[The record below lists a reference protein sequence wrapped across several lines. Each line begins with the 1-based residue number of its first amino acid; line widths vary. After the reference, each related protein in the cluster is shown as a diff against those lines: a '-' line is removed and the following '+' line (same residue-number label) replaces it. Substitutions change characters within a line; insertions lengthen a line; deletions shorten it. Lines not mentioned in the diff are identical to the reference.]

1 MGHEPNRILFI
12 HYGENAIRGSERC
25 LLDLV
30 RHLDRKIFTPVVW
43 CNSERLADEV
53 EKLNIKVIKSDFQI
67 LLSGHTSRF
76 DFRSFYKTIKAGLK
90 IVSAEKIDLIHANS
104 GAPNQWMNIVARI
117 RGLPLLSHLHARYP
131 LRERLALGLLW
142 PSLTVGVS
150 QPVIDQL
157 IQDGLGRGSVKV
169 IPNGIDTEL
178 QDQVN
183 AIDIR
188 KLLSIPGHQHVI
200 MTTASLINRKGI
212 DLLIQAIAH
221 LLASRLSVHLVIA
234 DDGPLKASLVAMVN
248 EYKLAANVHFL
259 GECKHV
265 PALLRGGVDVFVS
278 GSREEVFGLVLAE
291 AGLASLPVVAPRV
304 GGISSVIE
312 HGVTGLLVEPD
323 SSRSIAN
330 AVLRLLNQ
338 PGLRRQYGE
347 AGREK
352 VLRDFNMK
360 NYVGRFQ
367 STYLDLINNQHR
379 HLHFFEHFH
388 LRLMINMSL
397 RCLRIYLR
405 KWSAIAGN
413 TRALMDP
420 FLQRKL

>member
-1 MGHEPNRILFI
+1 MGHQPIRILFI
-12 HYGENAIRGSERC
+12 HYGENTIRGSERC

-53 EKLNIKVIKSDFQI
+53 EKLNIKVIITDFRM
-67 LLSGHTSRF
+67 LLCGNHSWF
-76 DFRSFYKTIKAGLK
+76 DFGRFYKSIKTGLQ
-90 IVSAEKIDLIHANS
+90 IVAREKIDLIHTNG
-104 GAPNQWMNIVARI
+104 GAPNQWMNIVSRI

-178 QDQVN
+178 QDQVK

-188 KLLSIPGHQHVI
+188 KLLSIPGNQHVI
-200 MTTASLINRKGI
+200 MTTASLIHRKGI
-212 DLLIQAIAH
+212 DLLIRATAH
-221 LLASRLSVHLVIA
+221 LLSSRFSVHLVIA
-234 DDGPLKASLVAMVN
+234 GDGPLKASLVAMVN
-248 EYKLAANVHFL
+248 EYNLGANVHLL

-291 AGLASLPVVAPRV
+291 ASLASVPVVAPRV
-304 GGISSVIE
+304 GGIPSVIE
-312 HGVTGLLVEPD
+312 HGVTGLLVEPE
-323 SSRSIAN
+323 SSLSIAR
-330 AVLRLLNQ
+330 AVMRLLNQ
-338 PGLRRQYGE
+338 PRLRRQYGG
-347 AGREK
+347 AGRNK
-352 VLRDFNMK
+352 ALRDFNMEK
-360 NYVGRFQ
+360 YVGRFQ
-367 STYLDLINNQHR
+367 SSYLDLIRNQNR
-379 HLHFFEHFH
+379 HLHLFENFH
-388 LRLMINMSL
+388 VMLMIKMLL
-397 RCLRIYLR
+397 RCLKIYLK
-405 KWSAIAGN
+405 KWSPAVGN
-413 TRALMDP
+413 NRIIIDP
-420 FLQRKL
+420 VFQRKS